1 MPGGLSKHQLSGI
14 KKTLGHDY
22 LAEKERK
29 KQKRRERAAQGKK
42 VKGERHKS
50 RQQEIEELV
59 ENELELEGGGSD
71 E

>member
-1 MPGGLSKHQLSGI
+1 MPGDLSKHQLTGI

-22 LAEKERK
+22 LAEKERR
-29 KQKRRERAAQGKK
+29 KQKRRERAAQSKK

-50 RQQEIEELV
+50 RHQQIEEIV
-59 ENELELEGGGSD
+59 EDELELEGRD